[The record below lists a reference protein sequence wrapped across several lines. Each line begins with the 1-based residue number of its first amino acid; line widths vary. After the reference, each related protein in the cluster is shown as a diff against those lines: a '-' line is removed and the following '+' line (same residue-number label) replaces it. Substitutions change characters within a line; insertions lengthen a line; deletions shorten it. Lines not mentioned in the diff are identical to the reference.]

1 MKGMIEQYRLHSV
14 MYEMVYKQPNTIDA
28 VNDLRARNGQE
39 PVAIITPEDKAA
51 KITHK
56 KSIISHIKDSIE
68 CRKRGI
74 PEENPFPETIEDKV
88 RQIKEL
94 ELEIKEIEAKTQ

>member
-1 MKGMIEQYRLHSV
+1 MFNNFLLSLLTLSSNPVICLHLLILSN
-14 MYEMVYKQPNTIDA
+14 NTITSTNR
-28 VNDLRARNGQE
+28 VTE
-39 PVAIITPEDKAA
+39 AIITPEDKAA
-51 KITHK
+51 KIAHK

-68 CRKRGI
+68 CRKCGV